1 MGWDVLAALGRFLRA
16 AVAHYG
22 VYEEA
27 EEGQTA
33 HTLETGS
40 SNGRGIIHLQYDDA
54 EANTDLV
61 CSSSNC
67 RKVEDQRAA
76 PETCL
81 EAVHREESAWFQGIS
96 EE

>member
-40 SNGRGIIHLQYDDA
+40 SNGRGIIHLQYDEA
-54 EANTDLV
+54 EKGQANAT
-61 CSSSNC
+61 
-67 RKVEDQRAA
+67 
-76 PETCL
+76 L
-81 EAVHREESAWFQGIS
+81 EIEHRPWNGSLTIR
-96 EE
+96 